1 MYECTP
7 AGLSFSSGHEGKE
20 RDIHIYKERGKE
32 REREKSGRSVVFHIE
47 AGTTRLVEPRCG
59 PLFRQIGWKA
69 APLAAR
75 MSLTNHINDDSRR
88 NVS

>member
-32 REREKSGRSVVFHIE
+32 REREKRAEDQLFFISKQAPRASLNLVAGHFFDKSGGKLRH
-47 AGTTRLVEPRCG
+47 
-59 PLFRQIGWKA
+59 
-69 APLAAR
+69 
-75 MSLTNHINDDSRR
+75 
-88 NVS
+88 